1 MFLSCV
7 RRNGARAAKC
17 SSRSPCRK
25 SWVVVLSPLIEV
37 STKALFA
44 APELTRHSESA
55 KMAVFSEGSA
65 VNDLQ
70 AVAAARL
77 PEIASGLAA
86 LSRGARVG
94 SADDWIGS
102 ERVRRFRL
110 RTRRAASALEDAA
123 RHRRHR

>member
-37 STKALFA
+37 STKAVFA

-55 KMAVFSEGSA
+55 KMAVFSEGYGR
-65 VNDLQ
+65 NDLQ
-70 AVAAARL
+70 VVVAARF
-77 PEIASGLAA
+77 PEVAACVAA
-86 LSRGARVG
+86 LSCAAPAEMPEKRLDLLLAR
-94 SADDWIGS
+94 
-102 ERVRRFRL
+102 
-110 RTRRAASALEDAA
+110 
-123 RHRRHR
+123 